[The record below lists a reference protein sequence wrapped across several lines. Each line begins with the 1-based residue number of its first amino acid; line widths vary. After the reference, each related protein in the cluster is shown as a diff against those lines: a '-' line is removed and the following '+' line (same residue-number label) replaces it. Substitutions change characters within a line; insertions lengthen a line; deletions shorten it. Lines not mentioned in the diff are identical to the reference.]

1 MLKQV
6 ISSMLDPDGSVAVT
20 NKKLIKKFVDNPDF
34 PFLVS
39 FPRTGSHWLRTIME
53 LYFEKPSLIRIFY
66 YKKATDFTCYHS
78 HDIDLMLERK
88 NVIYLFRSPVPTI
101 YSQLNYY
108 KEDINDVNRIQYW
121 SFLYGKHLAKWLFL
135 EEVTEKKTFITYE
148 KLREN
153 MHSEFEKVTR
163 HFDLSL
169 DKKKLDSILVK
180 TSKDKIKD
188 KTKHDQNVINLS
200 RDYENQRQ
208 NFIERWQNVVFE
220 SVLAQNE
227 KLIEI
232 YNENWRPE

>member
-6 ISSMLDPDGSVAVT
+6 ISSIIDPDGSVAIT

-53 LYFEKPSLIRIFY
+53 LYFGKPSLIRIFY

-78 HDIDLMLERK
+78 HDIDLALERK

-108 KEDINDVNRIQYW
+108 KENINDLDRIKYW
-121 SFLYGKHLAKWLFL
+121 SVLYGKHLAKWLFL
-135 EEVTEKKTFITYE
+135 EEFTDKKTFITYE

-153 MHSEFEKVTR
+153 IHPEFGKVIQ
-163 HFDLSL
+163 HFGLSL
-169 DKKKLDSILVK
+169 DKEKLNSILAD
-180 TSKDKIKD
+180 TSKDKIKN
-188 KTKHDQNVINLS
+188 KTKHDKNVINLS
-200 RDYENQRQ
+200 HDYENQRRK
-208 NFIERWQNVVFE
+208 FMERWQDVVFE
-220 SVLAQNE
+220 SVLSQHEN
-227 KLIEI
+227 LIEI